1 MERAFF
7 LEEEEGWFLRTQR
20 ASRAFGKED
29 TLGGVVWEF
38 SFGAFFIIVVFIPVL
53 SCPVFELG
61 CRNSRIKLVLGGDS
75 V

>member
-1 MERAFF
+1 MEQA
-7 LEEEEGWFLRTQR
+7 LYLEGWLLRTQR
-20 ASRAFGKED
+20 ASRALGKRIHLEELFGNFH
-29 TLGGVVWEF
+29 LVH
-38 SFGAFFIIVVFIPVL
+38 FFIIIVVFIPVL